1 MISSG
6 KYDDVFEQLDDK
18 WNATVNVNQVEKP
31 VVIGWHGVS
40 PIAQRTA
47 LMKKAMAT
55 DHLKYKVV

>member
-1 MISSG
+1 M
-6 KYDDVFEQLDDK
+6 FEKLDDK

-47 LMKKAMAT
+47 LMKKALFL
-55 DHLKYKVV
+55 DHLKFKVV